1 MKENEKSFGFLAHE
15 SVAQQSF
22 KLASMGTSE
31 WVTQELFAGHSSLFS
46 GIRQLHFFFFFAAG
60 RKRQQK
66 NTALCIL
73 VFQPPLYSSFFF
85 ILNRGVTVGDESPG
99 DQTTLV
105 GGI

>member
-46 GIRQLHFFFFFAAG
+46 GIRQLHFFFFAAG

-85 ILNRGVTVGDESPG
+85 ILNGGVTVGDESPG

>member
-46 GIRQLHFFFFFAAG
+46 GIRQLHFFFFFCCRAQEAAEEHCSLHPSIS
-60 RKRQQK
+60 
-66 NTALCIL
+66 T
-73 VFQPPLYSSFFF
+73 SSLFELFFYF
-85 ILNRGVTVGDESPG
+85 KQRRDGW
-99 DQTTLV
+99 
-105 GGI
+105 